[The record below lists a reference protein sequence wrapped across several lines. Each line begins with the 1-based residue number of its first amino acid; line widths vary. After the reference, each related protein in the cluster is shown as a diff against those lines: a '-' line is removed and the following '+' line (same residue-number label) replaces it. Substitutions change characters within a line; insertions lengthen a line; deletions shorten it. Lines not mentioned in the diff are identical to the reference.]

1 MSLLPL
7 TGLAD
12 PQFVERDPQ
21 KIVEEM
27 IAQYETVTGRTLY
40 PAQVERLIIDL
51 VAYRE
56 SMTREAIQDAGKQN
70 LVSFAR
76 APFLDYLGELLGIR
90 RLPGSSARTL
100 LRFTFA
106 APLATSLV
114 IPAGTRAQDSGG
126 AFTFAVVADS
136 TVPAGAATAEVWA
149 AAVESGTR
157 ANGLTSGQVSVL
169 LDALGVSATVV
180 NVSTSYGGSADEDDT
195 RFRDRVRLAAER
207 PACGTFAAYRYHAMS
222 THPDIV
228 DVGTTSDRPGEMRVS
243 ALTLDGAP
251 DTSLLDAL
259 RAQLNRDDV
268 RPATDQVVVIPA
280 ERVAFR
286 IEAQLT
292 LYSGAAAGD
301 AQRQAEQ
308 RLQDWAVQQRR
319 RLGRDLVPSQIIE
332 RLQAVQ
338 GVYRVELPQPAFRE
352 LTEHQWGDCEDIQV
366 VIVGVANG

>member
-7 TGLAD
+7 TGLAN

-76 APFLDYLGELLGIR
+76 APFLDYLGELLGVR

-100 LRFTFA
+100 LRFTFVT
-106 APLATSLV
+106 PLATSLV
-114 IPAGTRAQDSGG
+114 IPANTRAQDSGG
-126 AFTFAVVADS
+126 AFTFAVLADT
-136 TVPAGAATAEVWA
+136 TVPAGVTTAEVWSVS
-149 AAVESGTR
+149 VESGTR
-157 ANGLTSGQVSVL
+157 ANGITAGQISIL
-169 LDALGVSATVV
+169 LDILGVPATVA
-180 NVSTSYGGSADEDDT
+180 NISTSYGGSAAEDDS

-207 PACGTFAAYRYHAMS
+207 PACGTFTAYRYHAMS
-222 THPDIV
+222 THPDII

-243 ALTLDGAP
+243 ALTIAGPP
-251 DTSLLDAL
+251 DASLLDAL
-259 RAQLNRDDV
+259 RIQLNRDDV
-268 RPATDQVVVIPA
+268 RPATDQVVVIAA
-280 ERVAFR
+280 EPVPFR
-286 IEAQLT
+286 IEAYLT
-292 LYSGAAAGD
+292 LYSGAAAGA

-308 RLQDWAVQQRR
+308 RLRDWAAQQRR
-319 RLGRDLVPSQIIE
+319 RLGRNLVPSQIIE
-332 RLQAVQ
+332 RLQGAQ
-338 GVYRVELPQPAFRE
+338 GVYRVELAEPAFQE
-352 LTEHQWGDCEDIQV
+352 LTAHQWADCEDIQV
-366 VIVGVANG
+366 VIVGVVNG

>member
-56 SMTREAIQDAGKQN
+56 AMTREAIQDAGKQN

-76 APFLDYLGELLGIR
+76 APNLDYLGELQGIR

-106 APLATSLV
+106 APLAISLL

-126 AFTFAVVADS
+126 AFTFAVVADT
-136 TVPAGAATAEVWA
+136 TVPAGAMTAEVWA
-149 AAVESGTR
+149 VSVESGTR
-157 ANGLTSGQVSVL
+157 ANGLTAGQVSVL
-169 LDALGVSATVV
+169 LDALDVATTVA
-180 NVSTSYGGSADEDDT
+180 NVSTSYGGSAAEEID

-207 PACGTFAAYRYHAMS
+207 PACGTLAAYRFHAMS

-243 ALTLDGAP
+243 ALTVDGAP
-251 DTSLLDAL
+251 DSSLLDAL
-259 RAQLNRDDV
+259 RIQLNRDDV
-268 RPATDQVVVIPA
+268 RPATDKVVVIPA

-286 IEAQLT
+286 IEAHLT

-301 AQRQAEQ
+301 AQRQAMQ

-319 RLGRDLVPSQIIE
+319 RLGRDQVPSQIVE
-332 RLQAVQ
+332 RLQGVQ
-338 GVYRVELPQPAFRE
+338 GVYRVDLVQPVLRE
-352 LTEHQWGDCEDIQV
+352 LSEHQWSDCEDIKV
-366 VIVGVANG
+366 MIVGVANG

>member
-12 PQFVERDPQ
+12 PEFVERDPQ

-56 SMTREAIQDAGKQN
+56 SMTREAVQDAGKQN

-76 APFLDYLGELLGIR
+76 EPFLDYLGELLGVR
-90 RLPGSSARTL
+90 RLPGSSARVL
-100 LRFTFA
+100 LRFKFT
-106 APLATSLV
+106 APLTISLV

-126 AFTFAVVADS
+126 AFTFAVVTDA
-136 TVPAGAATAEVWA
+136 TVPVGATSAEVWSA
-149 AAVESGTR
+149 AIESGTR
-157 ANGLTSGQVSVL
+157 ANGLTAGQVSVL
-169 LDALGVSATVV
+169 LDALGVAATVS
-180 NVSTSYGGSADEDDT
+180 NVSTSYGGSAAEDDT

-207 PACGTFAAYRYHAMS
+207 PACGTFAAYRFHAMS

-243 ALTLDGAP
+243 ALALDGIL

-259 RAQLNRDDV
+259 RVQLNRDDV

-286 IEAQLT
+286 IEAHLT

-301 AQRQAEQ
+301 AQRQAVQ
-308 RLQDWAVQQRR
+308 RLQDWATQQRR

-332 RLQAVQ
+332 RLQSVQ
-338 GVYRVELPQPAFRE
+338 GVYRVELPLPAFRE
-352 LTEHQWGDCEDIQV
+352 LTEHQWSDCEGIQV
-366 VIVGVANG
+366 VIIGVSNG

>member
-1 MSLLPL
+1 MTLLPL

-12 PQFVERDPQ
+12 PEFVERDSQ

-40 PAQVERLIIDL
+40 PAQVERLVIDL

-56 SMTREAIQDAGKQN
+56 SMTREAIQNAGKQN
-70 LVSFAR
+70 LVSYAR

-106 APLATSLV
+106 APLTTSLL

-126 AFTFAVVADS
+126 AFTFAVIADS
-136 TVPAGAATAEVWA
+136 TVPAGAATTEVWSSA
-149 AAVESGTR
+149 LESGTR
-157 ANGLTSGQVSVL
+157 ANGLTTGQVSVL
-169 LDALGVSATVV
+169 LDALGVATAVV
-180 NVSTSYGGSADEDDT
+180 NVSTSYGGSAAEDDA

-251 DTSLLDAL
+251 DASLLDAL
-259 RAQLNRDDV
+259 RTQLNRDDV

-280 ERVAFR
+280 ERGVFR
-286 IEAQLT
+286 IEAHLT

-308 RLQDWAVQQRR
+308 RLQDWAAQQRR
-319 RLGRDLVPSQIIE
+319 RLGRDLVPSQVIE
-332 RLQAVQ
+332 RLQGVQ
-338 GVYRVELPQPAFRE
+338 GVYRVELVQPAFQE
-352 LTEHQWGDCEDIQV
+352 LTPHQWADCEDIQV
-366 VIVGVANG
+366 MIVGVANG